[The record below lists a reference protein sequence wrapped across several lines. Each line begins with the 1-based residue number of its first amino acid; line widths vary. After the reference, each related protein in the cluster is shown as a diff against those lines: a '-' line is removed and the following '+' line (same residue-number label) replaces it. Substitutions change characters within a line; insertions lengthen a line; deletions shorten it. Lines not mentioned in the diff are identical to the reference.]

1 VQKLKLKISAELRTK
16 THAKEKSLGQLLR
29 WVLYHPGVVHLVA
42 REDAHRGLSA
52 RLCRRE
58 LLSVIYRMVALAML
72 YKMEPLL
79 LLMYPDADVRHRPY
93 KNSYLAA
100 RAQSPLPRT
109 SCVFVTLSVTLRFF
123 WGPLNTTRARVALL
137 VPSARAGHGPCSF

>member
-1 VQKLKLKISAELRTK
+1 MVQKLKLNISAELRTK

-79 LLMYPDADVRHRPY
+79 LLMYPGADVRHRPY
-93 KNSYLAA
+93 KNVPGGESTEPAA
-100 RAQSPLPRT
+100 SNVLCFRHAICDT
-109 SCVFVTLSVTLRFF
+109 TL
-123 WGPLNTTRARVALL
+123 LL
-137 VPSARAGHGPCSF
+137 EAF